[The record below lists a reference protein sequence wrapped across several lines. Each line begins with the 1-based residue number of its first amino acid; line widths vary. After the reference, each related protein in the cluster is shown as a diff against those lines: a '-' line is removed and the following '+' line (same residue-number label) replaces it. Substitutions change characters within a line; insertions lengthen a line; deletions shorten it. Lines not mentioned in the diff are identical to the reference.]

1 MLSMLTRP
9 FTQLLSNRQLKSTFY
24 LVCNSLWDAK
34 SKLRSFE
41 GRHVGNTC
49 VLVPSLTALN
59 KFSQEDWT
67 CEYGRNGSF
76 AGHDT
81 LRNLM
86 SEVLGGFSFNQLQ
99 FSTPTPHWS
108 QFWVPVK

>member
-9 FTQLLSNRQLKSTFY
+9 VTQLLSNRQLKSTSY

-59 KFSQEDWT
+59 KFLQEDWT
-67 CEYGRNGSF
+67 CEHGRNESCRPR
-76 AGHDT
+76 HYHK
-81 LRNLM
+81 
-86 SEVLGGFSFNQLQ
+86 FNVRSVGRIFL
-99 FSTPTPHWS
+99 
-108 QFWVPVK
+108 